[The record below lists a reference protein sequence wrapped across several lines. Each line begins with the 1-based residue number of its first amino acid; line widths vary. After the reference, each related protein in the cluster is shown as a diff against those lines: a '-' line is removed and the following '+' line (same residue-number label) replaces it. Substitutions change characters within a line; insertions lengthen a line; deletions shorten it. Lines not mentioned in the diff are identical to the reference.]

1 MGIKASGSATLS
13 GVAMQG
19 GATSGAT
26 ASLYAVSTSDGSN
39 SGAAL
44 ATATSDSSGNFTLKL
59 ASIPSGPVRL
69 TAAGGSFAS
78 EMNGATISPAG
89 SISVLLSGVT
99 ANQSG
104 ISINPLT
111 EFMNSLALAK
121 LNGGSSPTLADALA
135 AATSAIEGNYG
146 LKGDPST
153 LTPNF
158 TTAGVGSD
166 AGNFGL
172 VLGALINEDQALC
185 PAAPGGLVNALSA
198 DIADGVFDGTAAGT
212 PVPYC
217 GGRRSREPATSRML
231 WRGSSSCNC

>member
-1 MGIKASGSATLS
+1 MTLWFRNLKVSTPGTMRSLLIIALAGYALVTAVGATSAAKQVTITNRSDRARTITRVRTTSGFGESNNCGVLNPSRSCKVEVTFSPTVTGERIGALIVRLADRDDDSGPFVLPAGMGTKASGSATLS

-26 ASLYAVSTSDGSN
+26 VSLYAVSTSDGSN

-78 EMNGATISPAG
+78 EMNGATISPSG

-104 ISINPLT
+104 SRLT
-111 EFMNSLALAK
+111 RSPNS
-121 LNGGSSPTLADALA
+121 
-135 AATSAIEGNYG
+135 
-146 LKGDPST
+146 
-153 LTPNF
+153 
-158 TTAGVGSD
+158 
-166 AGNFGL
+166 
-172 VLGALINEDQALC
+172 
-185 PAAPGGLVNALSA
+185 
-198 DIADGVFDGTAAGT
+198 
-212 PVPYC
+212 
-217 GGRRSREPATSRML
+217 
-231 WRGSSSCNC
+231 